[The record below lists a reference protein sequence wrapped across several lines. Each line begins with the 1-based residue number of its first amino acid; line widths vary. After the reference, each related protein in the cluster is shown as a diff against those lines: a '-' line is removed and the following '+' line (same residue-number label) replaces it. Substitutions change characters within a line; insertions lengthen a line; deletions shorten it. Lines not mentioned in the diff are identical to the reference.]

1 MFILV
6 VPPLHSMLVNL
17 PWDLHTA
24 KLFNNENCK
33 LLRLFKV
40 KLFNTAVRNKSLQ
53 VCLVNI
59 VVAVLLIGVGR
70 VKFSKR
76 VQIER
81 ILNDSVNIFIVLF

>member
-1 MFILV
+1 
-6 VPPLHSMLVNL
+6 MLVNL

-24 KLFNNENCK
+24 KLFDNENCK

-59 VVAVLLIGVGR
+59 VVAVLLVGVGR